1 MTASST
7 TASPAV
13 SAPRA
18 GKLITLEGG
27 EGAGKST
34 VLAAV
39 RELLVARGIDA
50 VVTREP
56 GGTPAGEAIRAV
68 LLDPVLRGL
77 CAETEL
83 LLMFASRA
91 QLVRELVR
99 PALAAGRWV
108 LSDRFTDASFAYQG
122 GGRAQPIARIAELER
137 WAAADI
143 RPDLTLLLDL
153 PVADGLKRMSGRGAA
168 DRIERENVDFF
179 ERVRAAYRQRAM
191 DQPRRFRVIDAGQPL
206 DGVLA
211 QVRAAVT
218 AFLDGAAVESAD
230 PGDAGARA

>member
-1 MTASST
+1 MN
-7 TASPAV
+7 
-13 SAPRA
+13 

-34 VLAAV
+34 VLETV
-39 RELLVARGIDA
+39 RGCLAARGIDV

-68 LLDPVLRGL
+68 LLDPALHGL
-77 CAETEL
+77 VAETEL

-91 QLVRELVR
+91 QLVRELVQ

-122 GGRAQPIARIAELER
+122 GGRGQPVERIAELER
-137 WAAADI
+137 WAAAAV

-153 PVADGLKRMSGRGAA
+153 PVADGMRRANGRGSA
-168 DRIERENVDFF
+168 DRIEMENAEFF
-179 ERVRAAYRQRAM
+179 ERVRAAYRARAAAE
-191 DQPRRFRVIDAGQPL
+191 PGRFRVIDAGRPL
-206 DGVLA
+206 PRVLDDVRSA
-211 QVRAAVT
+211 VGEFLDRSGVRA
-218 AFLDGAAVESAD
+218 
-230 PGDAGARA
+230 